1 VFVGPIMYSGRSV
14 EENDSP
20 RTGVCSIALRQDG
33 ARKSAAL
40 SLIAFGSGPG
50 KCELQ
55 LEYDTYPDGS
65 FFALTFA
72 HLAAMAFRAISRRCS
87 DVIL

>member
-1 VFVGPIMYSGRSV
+1 MIRLGLVCVQSPYVKMAQ
-14 EENDSP
+14 ENLLP
-20 RTGVCSIALRQDG
+20 
-33 ARKSAAL
+33 L